1 LRTICGDA
9 RSRPSG
15 FASNGLEGLNVG
27 LESVCAIAVMAKAPR
42 PGQVKT
48 RLQSVLEPA
57 EAAAI
62 SAAFLQD
69 VTANI
74 QAAAGQAAIH
84 GFVAYAPPGTES
96 RFDGL
101 LAPGTEL
108 VLADGADGDA
118 EGVEGFGRC
127 LLHATRALLA
137 RGYGAACLVNA
148 DSPTLPTAS
157 LIQAAR
163 HLLAPGRRAVLGPA
177 DDGGY
182 WLLGM
187 QSVEPAL
194 YARIAWSTDAVA
206 ATTAVRAQELQ
217 LPLQVLRGWF
227 DVDDRAGLERLVRES
242 LRPARGP
249 DRPFA
254 APATAACIVALRLSE
269 RLRSALSDA

>member
-1 LRTICGDA
+1 M
-9 RSRPSG
+9 
-15 FASNGLEGLNVG
+15 GLEA
-27 LESVCAIAVMAKAPR
+27 VCAIAVMAKAPQ

-57 EAAAI
+57 EAADI

-74 QAAAGQAAIH
+74 QAAAAQAPIH
-84 GFVAYAPPGTES
+84 GFVAYAPLGAEA

-108 VLADGADGDA
+108 VLADGAGGDA
-118 EGVEGFGRC
+118 HAVEGFGRC

-137 RGYGAACLVNA
+137 RGYGAACVLNA
-148 DSPTLPTAS
+148 DSPTLPTA
-157 LIQAAR
+157 LLVQAAR
-163 HLLAPGRRAVLGPA
+163 RLLAPGRRAVLGPA

-187 QSVEPAL
+187 QSAEPAL
-194 YARIAWSTDAVA
+194 YARIAWSTGAVA
-206 ATTAVRAQELQ
+206 AVTARRAEEVG
-217 LPLQVLRGWF
+217 LPLHTLDAWF
-227 DVDDRAGLERLVRES
+227 DVDDRASLERLVHELS
-242 LRPARGP
+242 EPAAGP
-249 DRPFA
+249 NQPFA
-254 APATAACIVALRLSE
+254 APATSACIAMLGLKQ

>member
-1 LRTICGDA
+1 M
-9 RSRPSG
+9 
-15 FASNGLEGLNVG
+15 G

-48 RLQSVLEPA
+48 RLQSVLEPL

-62 SAAFLQD
+62 SVAFLQD

-74 QAAAGQAAIH
+74 QAAAAQAAIH
-84 GFVAYAPPGTES
+84 GFVAYAPFGMEA

-108 VLADGADGDA
+108 LLADGTDGGA

-137 RGYGAACLVNA
+137 RGYGAACVLNA

-157 LIQAAR
+157 LVEAAR

-187 QSVEPAL
+187 QSVEPSL
-194 YARIAWSTDAVA
+194 YARIAWSTDTVSA
-206 ATTAVRAQELQ
+206 ATAQRAQEIE
-217 LPLQVLRGWF
+217 LPLKVLDSWF
-227 DVDDRAGLERLVRES
+227 DVDDRTSLKRLLHELS
-242 LRPARGP
+242 APARGP
-249 DRPFA
+249 AQPFP
-254 APATAACIVALRLSE
+254 APATAACIGDLRLLD
-269 RLRSALSDA
+269 RLGPAVSNP